1 MCKNECIQKW
11 VGWRR
16 RTSTGRISVDRRMM
30 KKKSSVELVEWAEEP
45 KAVMK
50 TIPTAN
56 RTFSPFLFCFFF
68 VLFSVNFTFN
78 KNMTK
83 NLILLRSH
91 WIDRNHEWLKIL
103 SLCVFFINY
112 IKSNGNWKSNRKKN
126 MKLGRDSSSDWM
138 LFNSLGLCDL
148 VCPFKTSVYFHHLLA
163 WWWAHPS
170 ILRPLHMCATG
181 RSTPRTVPKRYRT
194 CTRIT

>member
-1 MCKNECIQKW
+1 MNVYRSELGGVEERPPGGFPLIGGW
-11 VGWRR
+11 WRR
-16 RTSTGRISVDRRMM
+16 SRVSSWWSGRKNRRR
-30 KKKSSVELVEWAEEP
+30 WWRQFRP
-45 KAVMK
+45 
-50 TIPTAN
+50 PTALSHH
-56 RTFSPFLFCFFF
+56 FFFVFF

-103 SLCVFFINY
+103 SLCVFCLLTTLNQTATESPIE
-112 IKSNGNWKSNRKKN
+112 KN